1 MPALKIKQYLDDHNV
16 KYVTIKHSPAFTAQE
31 VAASAH
37 IPAKSFAKTV
47 VVKLDR
53 EMAMVV
59 LPASQRVDFELLKR
73 AAGAKG
79 VDLATEQEFK
89 NMFPESEAG
98 AMPPFG
104 HLYGMVVY
112 GSNALGKDKEITF
125 NAGSHKELI
134 RMQWADFVRL
144 VKPKLALIAADELA
158 AVAR

>member
-1 MPALKIKQYLDDHNV
+1 MPALKIKQYLDDNHV
-16 KYVTIKHSPAFTAQE
+16 KYVMIKHSPAFTAQE
-31 VAASAH
+31 VAALAH
-37 IPAKSFAKTV
+37 IPGRSFAKAV

-59 LPASQRVDFELLKR
+59 MPASQRVDFELLKR
-73 AAGAKG
+73 ASGAKL
-79 VDLATEQEFK
+79 VDLATELEFK
-89 NMFPESEAG
+89 NLFPECEPG

-104 HLYGMVVY
+104 HLYGMPIY

-144 VKPKLALIAADELA
+144 AKPKLAPIATDELVA
-158 AVAR
+158 AH